1 MATKKTAAAAEQAMK
16 PVEDAVAAGKETVEK
31 AVKAGTEAATKGY
44 AQAVA
49 TTQEQVEKAQK
60 AAFKSYGD
68 LVGLQKDN
76 LDAVMTSSN
85 IAVQGYQAI
94 GKELMAF
101 TQSTMEENAAAA
113 QALFGVRNLRE
124 AVDLQTDFARKN
136 FDKALAESAKLS
148 EMSVKAANAAIAPL
162 QSRVNVA
169 VQTMLKPTAA

>member
-1 MATKKTAAAAEQAMK
+1 MATKKTATAAEQALK
-16 PVEDAVAAGKETVEK
+16 PVEAAVAAGKETVEK
-31 AVKAGTEAATKGY
+31 AVKVGTEAATKGY
-44 AQAVA
+44 TQAVVA
-49 TTQEQVEKAQK
+49 TQEQVEKAQK

-76 LDAVMTSSN
+76 LDAVMTSGN

-94 GKELMAF
+94 GKEVMAF
-101 TQSTMEENAAAA
+101 AQSAIEENAAAT
-113 QALFGVRNLRE
+113 QALFGARNLRE
-124 AVDLQTDFARKN
+124 VVDLQTDFARKS

-169 VQTMLKPTAA
+169 MQTVLKQTAA